1 MPNPNIDEL
10 IDVLNGEMLLYKDLL
25 DISTKKTDVI
35 IHGKIQELDNMT
47 KIEGNIICKLSMLE
61 EEREKI
67 LSGYDDTG
75 EITISELCK
84 MLPEDDAK
92 KLKKIQKEFESLL
105 KALND
110 RNELN
115 KSLLQQ
121 SIEFVNYSLSIISN
135 NLVEDNGI
143 YGDNGSV
150 KHVSSII
157 DRKA

>member
-1 MPNPNIDEL
+1 MPDINDL

-25 DISTKKTDVI
+25 DISSKKTDVI

-47 KIEGNIICKLSMLE
+47 KVEGSIICRLSKLE

-121 SIEFVNYSLSIISN
+121 SIEYVNYSIGLISS
-135 NLVEDNGI
+135 NLVQDDGI
-143 YGDNGSV
+143 YGDNGSI
-150 KHVSSII
+150 KQYSSII

>member
-1 MPNPNIDEL
+1 MPNINDL
-10 IDVLNGEMLLYKDLL
+10 FDVLDGEMLLYKDLL

-35 IHGKIQELDNMT
+35 IQGKIQELDNMT
-47 KIEGNIICKLSMLE
+47 KVEGNIICKLSMLE

-92 KLKKIQKEFESLL
+92 KLKKIQKEFESIL

-110 RNELN
+110 RNALN

-121 SIEFVNYSLSIISN
+121 SIEFVNYSIGIISN

>member
-1 MPNPNIDEL
+1 MPDINDL

-25 DISTKKTDVI
+25 DISSKKTDVI

-47 KIEGNIICKLSMLE
+47 KVEGSIICRLSKLE

-84 MLPEDDAK
+84 MLPEDDSK

-121 SIEFVNYSLSIISN
+121 SIEYVNYSIGLISS
-135 NLVEDNGI
+135 NLVHDNGI
-143 YGDNGSV
+143 YGDNGSI
-150 KHVSSII
+150 KQYSSII

>member
-1 MPNPNIDEL
+1 MPDINDL

-25 DISTKKTDVI
+25 DISSKKTDVI

-47 KIEGNIICKLSMLE
+47 KVEGSIICRLSKLE
-61 EEREKI
+61 EEREEI
-67 LSGYDDTG
+67 LQQYDNTG
-75 EITISELCK
+75 EMTISELCK
-84 MLPEDDAK
+84 MLPADDAFR
-92 KLKKIQKEFESLL
+92 LRKIQLEFENIL

-121 SIEFVNYSLSIISN
+121 SIEYVNYSIGLISS
-135 NLVEDNGI
+135 NLVQDNGI
-143 YGDNGSV
+143 YGDNGSI
-150 KHVSSII
+150 KQYSSII

>member
-1 MPNPNIDEL
+1 MPDINDL

-25 DISTKKTDVI
+25 DISSKKTDVI

-47 KIEGNIICKLSMLE
+47 KVEGSIICRLSKLE

-84 MLPEDDAK
+84 MLPEDDSK

-121 SIEFVNYSLSIISN
+121 SIEYVNYSIGLISS
-135 NLVEDNGI
+135 NLVQDNGI
-143 YGDNGSV
+143 YGDNGSI
-150 KHVSSII
+150 KQYSSII

>member
-1 MPNPNIDEL
+1 MPNINDL
-10 IDVLNGEMLLYKDLL
+10 FDVLDGEMLLYKDLL

-47 KIEGNIICKLSMLE
+47 KVEGNIICKLSMLE

-121 SIEFVNYSLSIISN
+121 SIEYVNYSIGLISS
-135 NLVEDNGI
+135 NLVQDNGI
-143 YGDNGSV
+143 YGDNGSI
-150 KHVSSII
+150 KQYSSII

>member
-1 MPNPNIDEL
+1 MPDINDL

-25 DISTKKTDVI
+25 DISSKKTDVI

-47 KIEGNIICKLSMLE
+47 KVEGSIICRLSKLE

-105 KALND
+105 KALNE
-110 RNELN
+110 RNDLN

-135 NLVEDNGI
+135 NLIEDNGI

>member
-1 MPNPNIDEL
+1 MPNINDL
-10 IDVLNGEMLLYKDLL
+10 FDVLNGEMLLYKDLL
-25 DISTKKTDVI
+25 DISIKKTDVI

-47 KIEGNIICKLSMLE
+47 KVEGNIICKLSMLE

-92 KLKKIQKEFESLL
+92 KLKKIQKEFESIL

-110 RNELN
+110 RNALN

-135 NLVEDNGI
+135 NLIEDNGI

>member
-1 MPNPNIDEL
+1 MPDINDL

-25 DISTKKTDVI
+25 DISSKKTDVI

-47 KIEGNIICKLSMLE
+47 KVEGSIICRLSKLE

-121 SIEFVNYSLSIISN
+121 SIEYVNYSIGLISS
-135 NLVEDNGI
+135 NLVQDNGI
-143 YGDNGSV
+143 YGDNGSI
-150 KHVSSII
+150 KQYSSII

>member
-1 MPNPNIDEL
+1 MPDINDL

-25 DISTKKTDVI
+25 DISSKKTDVI

-47 KIEGNIICKLSMLE
+47 KVEGNIICKLSMLE

-110 RNELN
+110 RNDLN

-135 NLVEDNGI
+135 NLIEDNGI

>member
-1 MPNPNIDEL
+1 MPNINDL
-10 IDVLNGEMLLYKDLL
+10 FDVLDGEMLLYKDLL

-47 KIEGNIICKLSMLE
+47 KVEGNIICKLSMLE

-92 KLKKIQKEFESLL
+92 KLKKIQKEFESIL

-110 RNELN
+110 RNALN

>member
-1 MPNPNIDEL
+1 MPDINDL

-25 DISTKKTDVI
+25 DISSKKTDVI

-47 KIEGNIICKLSMLE
+47 KVEGSIICRLSKLE

-110 RNELN
+110 RNALN

>member
-1 MPNPNIDEL
+1 MPDINDL

-25 DISTKKTDVI
+25 DISSKKTDVI

-47 KIEGNIICKLSMLE
+47 KVEGNIICRLSKLE

-121 SIEFVNYSLSIISN
+121 SIEYVNYSIGLISS
-135 NLVEDNGI
+135 NLVQDNGI
-143 YGDNGSV
+143 YGDNGSI
-150 KHVSSII
+150 KQYSSII

>member
-1 MPNPNIDEL
+1 MPNINDL
-10 IDVLNGEMLLYKDLL
+10 FDVLDGEMLLYKDLL

-35 IHGKIQELDNMT
+35 IQGKIQELDNMT
-47 KIEGNIICKLSMLE
+47 KVEGNIICKLSMLE

-92 KLKKIQKEFESLL
+92 KLKKIQKEFESIL

-110 RNELN
+110 RNALN

-121 SIEFVNYSLSIISN
+121 SIEFVNYSLGIISN
-135 NLVEDNGI
+135 NLIEDNGI

>member
-1 MPNPNIDEL
+1 MPDINDL

-25 DISTKKTDVI
+25 DISLKKTDVI

-47 KIEGNIICKLSMLE
+47 KVEGSIICRLSKLE

-121 SIEFVNYSLSIISN
+121 SIEFVNYSIGIISN

>member
-92 KLKKIQKEFESLL
+92 KLKKIQVEFESIL

-110 RNELN
+110 RNGLN

>member
-1 MPNPNIDEL
+1 MPDINDL
-10 IDVLNGEMLLYKDLL
+10 FDVLDGEMLLYKDLL

-47 KIEGNIICKLSMLE
+47 KVEGSIICRLSKLE

-84 MLPEDDAK
+84 MLPEDDSK

-121 SIEFVNYSLSIISN
+121 SIEYVNYSIGLISS
-135 NLVEDNGI
+135 NLVQDNGI
-143 YGDNGSV
+143 YGDNGSI
-150 KHVSSII
+150 KQYSSII

>member
-1 MPNPNIDEL
+1 MPDINDL

-25 DISTKKTDVI
+25 DISSKKTDVI

-47 KIEGNIICKLSMLE
+47 KVEGSIICRLSKLE

-121 SIEFVNYSLSIISN
+121 SIEYVNYSIGLISS
-135 NLVEDNGI
+135 NLVQDNVI
-143 YGDNGSV
+143 YGDNGSI
-150 KHVSSII
+150 KQYSSII

>member
-84 MLPEDDAK
+84 MLPEDDSK

-121 SIEFVNYSLSIISN
+121 SIEYVNYSIGLISS
-135 NLVEDNGI
+135 NLVQDNGI
-143 YGDNGSV
+143 YGDNGSI
-150 KHVSSII
+150 KQYSSII

>member
-1 MPNPNIDEL
+1 MPDINDL

-25 DISTKKTDVI
+25 DISSKKTDVI

-47 KIEGNIICKLSMLE
+47 KVEGSIICRLSKLE

-92 KLKKIQKEFESLL
+92 KLKKIRVEFESIL

-110 RNELN
+110 RNGLN

-121 SIEFVNYSLSIISN
+121 SIEFVNYSIGIISN

>member
-1 MPNPNIDEL
+1 MPDINDL

-25 DISTKKTDVI
+25 DISSKKTDVI

-47 KIEGNIICKLSMLE
+47 KVEGSIICRLSKLE

-105 KALND
+105 KALNE
-110 RNELN
+110 RNDLN

-121 SIEFVNYSLSIISN
+121 SIEYVNYSIGLISS
-135 NLVEDNGI
+135 NLVQDNGI
-143 YGDNGSV
+143 YGDNGSI
-150 KHVSSII
+150 KQYSSII

>member
-1 MPNPNIDEL
+1 MPNINDL
-10 IDVLNGEMLLYKDLL
+10 FDVLDGEMLLYKDLL

-47 KIEGNIICKLSMLE
+47 KVEGSIICRLSKLE

-75 EITISELCK
+75 EITISKLCK
-84 MLPEDDAK
+84 LLPADDAFR
-92 KLKKIQKEFESLL
+92 LRKIQLEFESIL

-110 RNELN
+110 RNALN

-135 NLVEDNGI
+135 NLIEDNGI

>member
-1 MPNPNIDEL
+1 MPDINDL

-25 DISTKKTDVI
+25 DISSKKTDVI

-47 KIEGNIICKLSMLE
+47 KVEGSIICRLSKLE

-110 RNELN
+110 RNGLN

-121 SIEFVNYSLSIISN
+121 SIEFVNYSIGIISN

>member
-1 MPNPNIDEL
+1 MPDINDL

-47 KIEGNIICKLSMLE
+47 KIEGNIICRLSKLE

-92 KLKKIQKEFESLL
+92 KLKKIQKEFESIL

-110 RNELN
+110 RNGLN

>member
-1 MPNPNIDEL
+1 MPDINDL

-25 DISTKKTDVI
+25 DISSKKTDVI

-47 KIEGNIICKLSMLE
+47 KVEGSIICSLSKLE

-67 LSGYDDTG
+67 LSSYDDTG

-121 SIEFVNYSLSIISN
+121 SIEYVNYSIGLISS
-135 NLVEDNGI
+135 NLVQDNGI
-143 YGDNGSV
+143 YGDNGSI
-150 KHVSSII
+150 KQYSSII

>member
-1 MPNPNIDEL
+1 MPDINDL

-25 DISTKKTDVI
+25 DISSKKTDVI

-47 KIEGNIICKLSMLE
+47 KVEGSIICRLSKLE

-121 SIEFVNYSLSIISN
+121 SIEYVNYSIGLISS
-135 NLVEDNGI
+135 NLVQDNGV
-143 YGDNGSV
+143 YGDNGSI
-150 KHVSSII
+150 KQYSSII

>member
-1 MPNPNIDEL
+1 MPNINDL
-10 IDVLNGEMLLYKDLL
+10 FDVLDGEMLLYKDLL

-47 KIEGNIICKLSMLE
+47 KVEGNIICKLSMLE

-110 RNELN
+110 RNDLN

-135 NLVEDNGI
+135 NLIEDNGI